1 MTTAVTSASDA
12 RPDAGARFGVLA
24 VLAATTCWGLGG
36 VLGKAIGASGLV
48 VSFYRLWMG
57 GFLLVGVLF
66 AMKRRLS
73 WDVIKRSWLGGVC
86 FGVNV
91 ALYFTSVRMT
101 SIANVAI
108 IGSLTPVIVFPIAVK
123 WMGEK
128 VTGRAVV
135 CCALAIS
142 GVVVVVLAGGAS
154 GNRSTSGDLLAVL
167 NLISWAAFFL
177 VTKHARKG
185 IGTLEYLAAMT
196 LVAAIT
202 VTPIALLTG
211 QDFGSVHGVGWLWLV
226 LLVLIP
232 GAAGHGLM
240 TWGHAH
246 VDVSTSSVLVLGE
259 TVLATIGAAVFLGES
274 VNAMQA
280 LGMAG
285 VVAALA
291 VLSLAEAPTVE
302 SEPVAAST

>member
-1 MTTAVTSASDA
+1 VTTTVAPVAGA
-12 RPDAGARFGVLA
+12 RHDAGTRFGVLA

-36 VLGKAIGASGLV
+36 VLGKSVGASGLV

-57 GFLLVGVLF
+57 AVLLNLVLVV
-66 AMKRRLS
+66 MRRRLT
-73 WDVIKRSWLGGVC
+73 WDVLKWSWLGGVC
-86 FGVNV
+86 FGLNV

-123 WMGEK
+123 WMGER
-128 VTGRAVV
+128 VTRKAIV
-135 CCALAIS
+135 CSALAIA
-142 GVVVVVLAGGAS
+142 GVVVVVLAGGSS
-154 GNRSTSGDLLAVL
+154 GQRALSGDLLAVV
-167 NLISWAAFFL
+167 NLVSWAAFFL

-185 IGTLEYLAAMT
+185 VGTLEYLAAMT
-196 LVAAIT
+196 LVAALT

-211 QDFGSVHGVGWLWLV
+211 QDFGSVEGLGWLWLV

-240 TWGHAH
+240 TWAHAH

-259 TVLATIGAAVFLGES
+259 PVLATIAAAVFLSES
-274 VNAMQA
+274 VNAVQM

-291 VLSLAEAPTVE
+291 VLAVAESDTVE
-302 SEPVAAST
+302 PEPVAAAT